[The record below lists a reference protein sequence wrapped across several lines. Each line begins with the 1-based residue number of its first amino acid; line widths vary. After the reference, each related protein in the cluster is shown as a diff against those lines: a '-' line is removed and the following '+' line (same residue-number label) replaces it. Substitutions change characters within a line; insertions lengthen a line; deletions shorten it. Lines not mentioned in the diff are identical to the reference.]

1 MISFTALEEYALE
14 EYGGPAIP
22 EMSRPKRQRPPIA
35 ESADERVR
43 LARRL
48 ARIAGDLAS
57 ISERL
62 VRSGSTSLLS
72 PSREATDY
80 PVIATASSEVREPAV
95 AASVLEPAPRRGAA
109 GLHDLVDS
117 LTPDLRVPSAAA
129 VAQARRNALARAELA
144 REFGLL
150 TSAEVAELAGS
161 RAKNRAALAN
171 RWTKEGRVFAVP
183 HGGRLLWPGFQFDA
197 QGQPR
202 PVVAEILES
211 FEDEPSPWA
220 VALWFTSHTG
230 WLDGRRPVDLLETEP
245 GAAVE
250 AARAENEP
258 LVF

>member
-1 MISFTALEEYALE
+1 
-14 EYGGPAIP
+14 
-22 EMSRPKRQRPPIA
+22 MSRPTRQRVPIV
-35 ESADERVR
+35 ESSDERER
-43 LARRL
+43 LAHRL

-62 VRSGSTSLLS
+62 GHGGSTRLRS
-72 PSREATDY
+72 PSRLATDY
-80 PVIATASSEVREPAV
+80 PAIGTAVSEVHEPAA
-95 AASVLEPAPRRGAA
+95 AASVLEPAPPLGAA

-161 RAKNRAALAN
+161 RARNRAALAN

-183 HGGRLLWPGFQFDA
+183 HGGQLLWPGFQFDA

-202 PVVAEILES
+202 PVVAEVLRS
-211 FEDEPSPWA
+211 FADEPSPWA
-220 VALWFTSHTG
+220 LALWFTSHTG

-245 GAAVE
+245 GAVVE

-258 LVF
+258 VVF

>member
-1 MISFTALEEYALE
+1 
-14 EYGGPAIP
+14 
-22 EMSRPKRQRPPIA
+22 MSRPKRQRLPIV
-35 ESADERVR
+35 ESADQRER

-62 VRSGSTSLLS
+62 ERSASTSVRS
-72 PSREATDY
+72 PSREASNY
-80 PVIATASSEVREPAV
+80 PLIATAVSEIHEPAV
-95 AASVLEPAPRRGAA
+95 AASILEPAPPPGAS
-109 GLHDLVDS
+109 GLRDLVDS

-129 VAQARRNALARAELA
+129 VAQARRNALARTELA

-183 HGGRLLWPGFQFDA
+183 HGGQLLWPGFQFDT

-202 PVVAEILES
+202 PVVAELLRL

-220 VALWFTSHTG
+220 LALWFTSHTG

-245 GAAVE
+245 GAVVE